1 MSLNES
7 GQQVYNLEVLELHCC
22 EKNFKSDT
30 TERTVRHAAV
40 TRARNKIEFLISTKD
55 VKKTVC
61 LTPST
66 SSSRLTLYG
75 VFSRFQLPQL
85 LTYRVLPTKLML
97 TVHLNVP
104 VYEEFPCDICIART
118 CKNLADLDRHMKE
131 EHPKNVFSDYSLK

>member
-66 SSSRLTLYG
+66 SSSRLTLFM
-75 VFSRFQLPQL
+75 VCFHAFSYLNYSRIGCFLP
-85 LTYRVLPTKLML
+85 
-97 TVHLNVP
+97 N
-104 VYEEFPCDICIART
+104 
-118 CKNLADLDRHMKE
+118 
-131 EHPKNVFSDYSLK
+131 